1 MFIIFLF
8 FVFFLIKLFGAP
20 SPVGVQHSLNIVQMW
35 DMSMSMEE
43 MDSVQQLKSNQ
54 CKSINYKN
62 SSHKDRVFEVLQS
75 FRNEY
80 DSVFLTA

>member
-1 MFIIFLF
+1 
-8 FVFFLIKLFGAP
+8 
-20 SPVGVQHSLNIVQMW
+20 
-35 DMSMSMEE
+35 MEE

-80 DSVFLTA
+80 DSVLLTA